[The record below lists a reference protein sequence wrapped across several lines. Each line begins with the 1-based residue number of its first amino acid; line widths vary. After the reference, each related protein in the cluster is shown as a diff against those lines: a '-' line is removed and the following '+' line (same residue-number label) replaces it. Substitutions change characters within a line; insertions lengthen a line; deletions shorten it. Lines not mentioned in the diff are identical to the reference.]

1 MLAAGLVIAGLS
13 TYGVTKQILEGSAII
28 DSTSLEPN
36 LSFVVVLKDLPADQ
50 QLLLSISGSPN
61 DVPLQA
67 EITQLDGSVLAT
79 YNITETPFSSTT
91 TTEVSGD
98 HTLQIK
104 NVGSRLVII
113 SGALLNSPI
122 AQQGGGGV
130 VVQDDPSLQNLITY
144 GIGILIGVV
153 LVISGIVLLI
163 IGVVKYFRRNRA
175 STTSTT
181 Q

>member
-1 MLAAGLVIAGLS
+1 MLAVGLVIAGLS
-13 TYGVTKQILEGSAII
+13 TYSVTKQILEGSTII

-36 LSFVVVLKDLPADQ
+36 LSFVVVLEDLPVEQ
-50 QLLLSISGSPN
+50 ELLLSISGSPT

-67 EITQLDGSVLAT
+67 EITQPDGSKLAT
-79 YNITETPFSSTT
+79 YNITETPFSSTA

-104 NVGSRLVII
+104 NVGSRQVTI

-122 AQQGGGGV
+122 AQQGGGV
-130 VVQDDPSLQNLITY
+130 VVQDDPSLQSLITY
-144 GIGILIGVV
+144 GIGILVGMV
-153 LVISGIVLLI
+153 LIISGIVLLI

>member
-1 MLAAGLVIAGLS
+1 
-13 TYGVTKQILEGSAII
+13 LEGSTII

-91 TTEVSGD
+91 ATEVSGD

-104 NVGSRLVII
+104 NVGSRPVII

-122 AQQGGGGV
+122 AQQGGGV

-144 GIGILIGVV
+144 GIGILIGIV
-153 LVISGIVLLI
+153 LIISGIVLLI
-163 IGVVKYFRRNRA
+163 IGVVKYFRRSRA

-181 Q
+181 H